1 MKSSKFKG
9 ELSEAMV
16 LCASTPEKVELL
28 IPPNSSEVGD
38 KISVK
43 GYDGLPVKEINK
55 KNKIFETIKSDLKT
69 NENCIATYKGE
80 PIEVAGKGVVT
91 CLTLKNTQIQ

>member
-1 MKSSKFKG
+1 
-9 ELSEAMV
+9 MV
-16 LCASTPEKVELL
+16 LCASSPEKTELL
-28 IPPNSSEVGD
+28 TPPNNSEIGD

-43 GYDGLPVKEINK
+43 GFDGLPVNELNK
-55 KNKIFETIKSDLKT
+55 KNKIFETVKPDLKT

-80 PIEVAGKGVVT
+80 ALEVEGKGAVT